1 MPEPVDPVQLAR
13 ALFIHTCPL
22 ANFDAAAS
30 WDSGKAARES
40 WLTMAR
46 NVIDEM
52 GWNADRCGGCR
63 GLGGHSPRCVTQ
75 PGWRWRK
82 AADGAESIGD
92 LVGDEAGTETAH
104 CCSESH
110 TRVGGLGPILADP
123 TLALALIGAHD
134 TESANRA
141 YALMSTLRAKAA
153 EEVLNV

>member
-92 LVGDEAGTETAH
+92 LD
-104 CCSESH
+104 
-110 TRVGGLGPILADP
+110 R
-123 TLALALIGAHD
+123 
-134 TESANRA
+134 SA
-141 YALMSTLRAKAA
+141 
-153 EEVLNV
+153 